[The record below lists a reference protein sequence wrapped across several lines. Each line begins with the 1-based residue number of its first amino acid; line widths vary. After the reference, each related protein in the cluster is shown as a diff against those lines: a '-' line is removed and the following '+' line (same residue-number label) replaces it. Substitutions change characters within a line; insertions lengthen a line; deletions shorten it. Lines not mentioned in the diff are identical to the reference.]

1 MSVGTSTP
9 EEAADSAADHVEF
22 VRVRLGDESY
32 VFELGRVN
40 QLVRRPSLTRVPRS
54 PPTIAGVVEIQGNV
68 TAAIDGRRLL
78 EVDPREPVD
87 APRVLVVFT
96 RSGHDQPV
104 GILVDGIDGV
114 EAHAVDVIEPATT
127 AAAGADDRERGWFKA
142 VVDGE
147 TPVFDPE
154 ELIGAARSEH

>member
-1 MSVGTSTP
+1 MSVSTSTP
-9 EEAADSAADHVEF
+9 DEAADSAADHVEF
-22 VRVRLGDESY
+22 VRVHLGEESY

-40 QLVRRPSLTRVPRS
+40 QLVRRPSLTRVPRT
-54 PPTIAGVVEIQGNV
+54 PPTIAGVTEIQGNV

-78 EVDPREPVD
+78 ETDPREAVD
-87 APRVLVVFT
+87 APRILVVFT

-104 GILVDGIDGV
+104 GILVDRIDGI

-127 AAAGADDRERGWFKA
+127 AEAGPDDRERDWFKA

-147 TPVFDPE
+147 TRVFDPE
-154 ELIGAARSEH
+154 ELIEAARSEH